1 MFTSVYF
8 RLCLQLEDQLC
19 TAKREKINLQ
29 TQIDDHLEL
38 MKETQRLHQS
48 TLAARSVD
56 ATTIEAQT
64 QEINELLKERDAL
77 RSQVDEL
84 QTKLSASDLKQ
95 VQRANNECLEAKIR
109 ELESRLDLEQ
119 NNRARL
125 QASLDR
131 SRETVQQLMTERDK
145 LLTSENAER
154 QQNRKLS
161 RQLREAQQEQD
172 ETARRALQAQRRADE
187 ALTHADQAMR
197 QATSS
202 RVELNVMARRT
213 QELEAWVNEH
223 QLGYLLDDFHSSSLN
238 RCRSTTGSEFAHSH
252 RSLNSQFSISSGA
265 SGSTPS
271 SPPRAASP
279 PVIETFTVRSGAVSN
294 T

>member
-95 VQRANNECLEAKIR
+95 VILYHAPLPTALSTALSKLLATIMVYFKV
-109 ELESRLDLEQ
+109 
-119 NNRARL
+119 
-125 QASLDR
+125 
-131 SRETVQQLMTERDK
+131 TVQ
-145 LLTSENAER
+145 A
-154 QQNRKLS
+154 
-161 RQLREAQQEQD
+161 
-172 ETARRALQAQRRADE
+172 
-187 ALTHADQAMR
+187 
-197 QATSS
+197 
-202 RVELNVMARRT
+202 
-213 QELEAWVNEH
+213 
-223 QLGYLLDDFHSSSLN
+223 Y
-238 RCRSTTGSEFAHSH
+238 
-252 RSLNSQFSISSGA
+252 SGQ
-265 SGSTPS
+265 
-271 SPPRAASP
+271 
-279 PVIETFTVRSGAVSN
+279 
-294 T
+294 

>member
-1 MFTSVYF
+1 KE
-8 RLCLQLEDQLC
+8 LEDQLC
-19 TAKREKINLQ
+19 TAKRETIDLQ
-29 TQIDDHLEL
+29 TQVDDHREALND
-38 MKETQRLHQS
+38 TQRLHQS
-48 TLAARSVD
+48 ALAACSID

-95 VQRANNECLEAKIR
+95 VQRTNTECLEAKIR

-119 NNRARL
+119 SNRARL

-131 SRETVQQLMTERDK
+131 ARETIQQLTTERDK
-145 LLTSENAER
+145 LLISENAER

-172 ETARRALQAQRRADE
+172 ETARRALQAQRQADE
-187 ALTHADQAMR
+187 ALTHADQAIH

-202 RVELNVMARRT
+202 RVELSVMSRRT
-213 QELEAWVNEH
+213 HELEAWVNEH
-223 QLGYLLDDFHSSSLN
+223 QLNYLLDDFRLNSPMRRRSLN
-238 RCRSTTGSEFAHSH
+238 GSEFARSH
-252 RSLNSQFSISSGA
+252 RSPNSRFSISSGA
-265 SGSTPS
+265 SGSVPS

-279 PVIETFTVRSGAVSN
+279 PMIEAFVARPGAVSN

>member
-1 MFTSVYF
+1 MHFI
-8 RLCLQLEDQLC
+8 L
-19 TAKREKINLQ
+19 
-29 TQIDDHLEL
+29 
-38 MKETQRLHQS
+38 
-48 TLAARSVD
+48 
-56 ATTIEAQT
+56 
-64 QEINELLKERDAL
+64 
-77 RSQVDEL
+77 
-84 QTKLSASDLKQ
+84 Q

-252 RSLNSQFSISSGA
+252 RSLN
-265 SGSTPS
+265 
-271 SPPRAASP
+271 R
-279 PVIETFTVRSGAVSN
+279 
-294 T
+294 